1 MPAGA
6 LYSAYVNGRELRVS
20 EYATAL
26 AQWLA
31 GTDAS
36 GERAAAAKPRRAG
49 FLRNE
54 RIDASTL
61 ERVRAWTRARFAL
74 HDDVPVMVNELACRL
89 PGCPPR
95 ETVVVFWT
103 APERRHHFKIFKA
116 AADIVC
122 EDLPPSWLKSA
133 LVVAEGDCDCC

>member
-1 MPAGA
+1 
-6 LYSAYVNGRELRVS
+6 VS
-20 EYATAL
+20 DYAAAL

-36 GERAAAAKPRRAG
+36 GERAAAPRRPRAG
-49 FLRNE
+49 FLRGA
-54 RIDASTL
+54 RADGAAL
-61 ERVRAWTRARFAL
+61 ERVRAWTRARFGLAA
-74 HDDVPVMVNELACRL
+74 DVTIMVNELACSL

-103 APERRHHFKIFKA
+103 APERRHHFKIFKPA
-116 AADIVC
+116 AAVVP
-122 EDLPPSWLKSA
+122 EDLPPAWLKDA

>member
-1 MPAGA
+1 MTD
-6 LYSAYVNGRELRVS
+6 
-20 EYATAL
+20 YATAL

-36 GERAAAAKPRRAG
+36 GERAAASRSRRGG
-49 FLRNE
+49 FMRNE
-54 RIDASTL
+54 RVDAAAL

-74 HDDVPVMVNELACRL
+74 ADDVTIMVNELACSL

-103 APERRHHFKIFKA
+103 APDRRHHFKVFKSA
-116 AADIVC
+116 AAVVTD
-122 EDLPPSWLKSA
+122 DLPPAWLKDA

>member
-1 MPAGA
+1 
-6 LYSAYVNGRELRVS
+6 VT

-36 GERAAAAKPRRAG
+36 GERAAAPQPRRVG
-49 FLRNE
+49 FLRND
-54 RIDASTL
+54 RGDPASL
-61 ERVRAWTRARFAL
+61 VRVRAWTRARFGLA
-74 HDDVPVMVNELACRL
+74 DDVTVSVNELACSL

-103 APERRHHFKIFKA
+103 APDRRHHFKIFKP
-116 AADIVC
+116 AADVVDA
-122 EDLPPSWLKSA
+122 DLPPAWLKDA
-133 LVVAEGDCDCC
+133 LLVAEGDCDCC

>member
-1 MPAGA
+1 MT
-6 LYSAYVNGRELRVS
+6 

-36 GERAAAAKPRRAG
+36 GERAAASKSRRVG
-49 FLRNE
+49 FMRKN
-54 RIDASTL
+54 RGDAAAL

-74 HDDVPVMVNELACRL
+74 ADDVTVMVNELACSL

-95 ETVVVFWT
+95 ETVVAFWT
-103 APERRHHFKIFKA
+103 APDRRHHFKIFKPA
-116 AADIVC
+116 AAIVS
-122 EDLPPSWLKSA
+122 EDLPPAWLKDA

>member
-1 MPAGA
+1 
-6 LYSAYVNGRELRVS
+6 VTDD
-20 EYATAL
+20 ATAL

-36 GERAAAAKPRRAG
+36 GERAAAPRRAG
-49 FLRNE
+49 FLRNA
-54 RIDASTL
+54 RVDAAAL
-61 ERVRAWTRARFAL
+61 ARLREWTRARFGLA
-74 HDDVPVMVNELACRL
+74 DDVTIMVNELACGL

-103 APERRHHFKIFKA
+103 APDRRHHIKIFKPA
-116 AADIVC
+116 AEVVP
-122 EDLPPSWLKSA
+122 EDLPPAWLKDA